1 MVFLVFRF
9 WHFWLVNEVAK
20 FPPNFVF
27 SIIGYLMIV
36 SEITHHKDV
45 KSENFFEICL
55 STQVDSVLKVQFS
68 AILLL
73 KIVQDGGK
81 FKSKANSL
89 IE

>member
-1 MVFLVFRF
+1 
-9 WHFWLVNEVAK
+9 
-20 FPPNFVF
+20 
-27 SIIGYLMIV
+27 MIV

-45 KSENFFEICL
+45 KSENFLKFVYL
-55 STQVDSVLKVQFS
+55 HKRNSVLKVQFS